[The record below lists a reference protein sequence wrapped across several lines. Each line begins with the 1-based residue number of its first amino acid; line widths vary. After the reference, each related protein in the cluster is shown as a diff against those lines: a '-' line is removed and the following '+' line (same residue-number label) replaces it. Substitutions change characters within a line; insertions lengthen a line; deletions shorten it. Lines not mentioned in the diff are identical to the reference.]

1 MSPLESRGGFDPT
14 MEQKKPDRALD
25 AKKRRIIPESE
36 MEISFVCSGGAGGQK
51 VNKTSSK
58 AVLRWHIGRSD
69 SFSPTEKGLIRKK
82 LKATEADEIVLKCDE
97 QRSQPQNK
105 AACIERLHQKLHE
118 AIQVDA
124 ERVPTKKS
132 KGVKNREAESDFR
145 EKKSKAGRGRVDTRE

>member
-1 MSPLESRGGFDPT
+1 
-14 MEQKKPDRALD
+14 MEMKSVSAPEKKTDFALD
-25 AKKRRIIPESE
+25 AKKRRVIPESE
-36 MEISFVCSGGAGGQK
+36 MEFSFIHSSGSGGQK

-58 AVLRWHIGRSD
+58 VELYWHIGRSG
-69 SFSPTEKGLIRKK
+69 SFSPTEKNLIRKN
-82 LKATEADEIVLKCDE
+82 LKATEADEIVLKCSE

-132 KGVKNREAESDFR
+132 MGVKNREAESDFR